1 LIPKLCSKNSKL
13 YEIPNFH
20 ENMPLR
26 VFGVLPIQF
35 HTLQT
40 KLGNEFKSHHAL
52 ASFMF
57 ALSFPNLGHGPKVRL
72 ITTRVNKVGFPS
84 DDVLTRFKEHLLYY
98 LFGSSLGC

>member
-1 LIPKLCSKNSKL
+1 MKFLTSI
-13 YEIPNFH
+13 

-26 VFGVLPIQF
+26 VLGVLPIQF

-40 KLGNEFKSHHAL
+40 KLGNEFKSRHAL

-72 ITTRVNKVGFPS
+72 TTCVNKVGYPS
-84 DDVLTRFKEHLLYY
+84 DDVSTMFTILSIYY
-98 LFGSSLGC
+98 ITFSCSSLGC